1 MLTAPAPFQHEAL
14 LYEGR
19 DGFLRGALPFL
30 REGSERGEP
39 MLVAVGAEKISLL
52 RDALGERA
60 DGVRFVDMAELGR
73 NPGRIIPAW
82 QEFLDE
88 QARDGR
94 PVRGIGEPIWAGR
107 SAAELVECQLHE
119 ALLNV
124 AFADVEGFRLMCPYD
139 AEALDAGVVHEAC
152 CSHPAV
158 VEDEQA
164 QPSHRYRHGD
174 ELLAPFHLP
183 LPSPPPGAELLGF
196 DRHGMAEVRRVVGRH
211 AERIGLASRRA
222 ADLVLAVSEVAA
234 NSVLHGGGRG
244 ILRVWSEAGA
254 LVCEIRDRGE
264 IDDALVGRRRPDHQ
278 QLGGRGLWLAHQLC
292 DLVQIRS
299 GHGSTVV
306 RLHVRS
312 G

>member
-1 MLTAPAPFQHEAL
+1 MLTAPSPFQHEAL

-19 DGFLRGALPFL
+19 DGFLTHTLRFL
-30 REGSERGEP
+30 REGLDLGEP
-39 MLVAVGAEKISLL
+39 MLVAVGAEKGSLL
-52 RDALGERA
+52 REALGEPA
-60 DGVRFVDMAELGR
+60 DEVQFVDMAQLGR

-88 QARDGR
+88 QTRDGHR
-94 PVRGIGEPIWAGR
+94 VRGIGEPIWAGR

-139 AEALDAGVVHEAC
+139 VEALDGGVVHEAC
-152 CSHPAV
+152 CSHPAI
-158 VEDEQA
+158 VEGDDA
-164 QPSHRYRHGD
+164 RPSRRYRDAG
-174 ELLAPFHLP
+174 ELLAPFDLP
-183 LPSPPPGAELLGF
+183 LPTPPAAAEPLGF
-196 DRHGMAEVRRVVGRH
+196 DRHGMPEVRRVVEQH
-211 AERIGLASRRA
+211 AQRVRLAAHRA

-244 ILRVWSEAGA
+244 VLLIWSEPDA
-254 LVCEIRDRGE
+254 LVCEVRDRGE
-264 IDDALVGRRRPDHQ
+264 IDDALVGRHLPDHE

-292 DLVQIRS
+292 DLVQLRT
-299 GHGSTVV
+299 GHGGTVV
-306 RLHVRS
+306 RLHMCT